1 MNQLEILS
9 LFLFAAQFFLFVASP
24 EYNRIF
30 INVTVCQFNHRNVCD
45 ILAKDWSSA
54 YSVGKKTMS

>member
-9 LFLFAAQFFLFVASP
+9 LFLFAAQFFLFAASP

-30 INVTVCQFNHRNVCD
+30 INVTVCQFNVCD
-45 ILAKDWSSA
+45 VLAKDWSSA